1 MTPLK
6 TVGLDRKPAIPGALG
21 ANVQASPSRAAFPGV
36 MTLATVLAE
45 VCPGEYRYCGQF
57 VNVAPPA
64 PNSLV
69 ASTPAIPAD
78 TKTRQWRIGPPMAL
92 SLPFAQAVP
101 VSLPFAHEPSQRKMR
116 AKSRCA
122 G

>member
-36 MTLATVLAE
+36 RRPASVWGGLP
-45 VCPGEYRYCGQF
+45 PGEYRSGGQLGT
-57 VNVAPPA
+57 VPPPA
-64 PNSLV
+64 PAAPSSPV

-78 TKTRQWRIGPPMAL
+78 TKTRQWRIGPPMPL

-101 VSLPFAHEPSQRKMR
+101 VSLP
-116 AKSRCA
+116 
-122 G
+122 